1 MDLNIENYSTEE
13 IFNVL
18 NIDSHSLQKNE
29 ITYEILYSKL
39 QIKID
44 KLRNVDINEINEV
57 SESKAQ
63 LIDFFYQCFIKINK
77 LLEETQKNKL
87 IIQDNHAIIKHN
99 ENKKEEYYPVNYKS
113 GLINPLTI
121 KTYKKVIAIDTRF
134 RDNYEST
141 SPTNF
146 IINLPTDFKKVLSIQ
161 VVNYQL
167 PYTIYSISKKMGSN
181 SFYVNNTLLEIIDG
195 GYDEL
200 LLLQEINNSLQEIN
214 NSLPSNI
221 VLSYNPISSKFS
233 FSSDV
238 PFNLNFD
245 YFENNEMCYN
255 MGNNITKNQLT
266 LGWIMGFRN
275 NSINKNGKNTVRK
288 YEGLKMY
295 EAENCYDAGVSN
307 KYYLLSVN
315 DYQNNHT
322 NAFVSAFKYQS
333 LTDNNILCKMTNSK
347 EDGVKTILYP
357 KRIYFGPTNIS
368 KLHIKIYDEY
378 GRILDVNNGDLSIEL
393 ECEILYDL

>member
-1 MDLNIENYSTEE
+1 MDLNIENYSNEE

-18 NIDSHSLQKNE
+18 NIDSNSLHKNE
-29 ITYEILYSKL
+29 LTYEILYNKL

-44 KLRNVDINEINEV
+44 KLRNTDVDDVSEV
-57 SESKAQ
+57 SENKA
-63 LIDFFYQCFIKINK
+63 LLLDFFYQCFIKINK
-77 LLEETQKNKL
+77 LLEENQKNSV
-87 IIQDNHAIIKHN
+87 IIQDNHNIIKHN

-121 KTYKKVIAIDTRF
+121 KTYKTIIAIDTRF

-146 IINLPTDFKKVLSIQ
+146 IITLPSNLKKVLSMQ

-181 SFYVNNTLLEIIDG
+181 SFYVNNTLIEIMDG

-200 LLLQEINNSLQEIN
+200 LLVQEINKH
-214 NSLPSNI
+214 LPVGI
-221 VLSYNPISSKFS
+221 DISYNSISSKFS
-233 FSSDV
+233 FTSDV
-238 PFNLNFD
+238 SFNLNFD
-245 YFENNEMCYN
+245 YFENSQMYYN
-255 MGNNITKNQLT
+255 LANNVTKNQLT
-266 LGWIMGFRN
+266 LGWILGFRN
-275 NSINKNGKNTVRK
+275 NSIIKNGKNIVIK
-288 YEGLKMY
+288 YEGLTSY
-295 EAENCYDAGVSN
+295 EAENCYDRGVSN
-307 KYYLLSVN
+307 KYYLLSVD
-315 DYQNNHT
+315 DYQNNHNT
-322 NAFVSAFKYQS
+322 AFVSAFKYQS
-333 LTDNNILCKMTNSK
+333 LTDNNILCKMTKSK
-347 EDGVKTILYP
+347 EDGTKTLLYP
-357 KRIYFGPTNIS
+357 KRIYFGPTNIN